1 MIERH
6 VRLGSDEGAIA
17 LRSVPEQSIWVTGEL
32 GDTTLVSDPDGV
44 DGELW
49 LLPADQWG
57 PFDVTTRM
65 LEGHPG
71 PPDESWEDVV
81 EFSVTTEG
89 AVVVTEVVNNDPTA
103 EWIDE
108 PGKWRARVS
117 ARGRSQPDPAPEP
130 IEGEQAPVEW
140 WLLEAWPASTDE
152 AAERPVVVRFASAW
166 AQAQLAGPPPVLVI
180 PEGESG
186 LAAARRIGRDV
197 DQAPGARQLSGRVG
211 LVEVSRTMPGTRRR
225 LFNPCAHL
233 ISWSHAWLPPPT
245 WSFSGPG
252 LVVEAPGQETW
263 AWSDDHADQLTGSRG
278 AVRDRFVELDRPRRV
293 VRAWNWVRRV
303 GERGPSP
310 FAPGADV
317 LTEDSLLTIS
327 LEESKRDAEPWTS
340 IRIEHAGIPLEWI
353 DDLGDYWAYQLSIAD
368 HARFGLPKS

>member
-32 GDTTLVSDPDGV
+32 GDTALMSDPDGV

-108 PGKWRARVS
+108 PGKWRTGS
-117 ARGRSQPDPAPEP
+117 ALVAVRNLTRLPSQSRAN
-130 IEGEQAPVEW
+130 
-140 WLLEAWPASTDE
+140 
-152 AAERPVVVRFASAW
+152 RPPWSGGCSKP
-166 AQAQLAGPPPVLVI
+166 GPP
-180 PEGESG
+180 
-186 LAAARRIGRDV
+186 RR
-197 DQAPGARQLSGRVG
+197 
-211 LVEVSRTMPGTRRR
+211 TRR
-225 LFNPCAHL
+225 P
-233 ISWSHAWLPPPT
+233 
-245 WSFSGPG
+245 
-252 LVVEAPGQETW
+252 
-263 AWSDDHADQLTGSRG
+263 SDR
-278 AVRDRFVELDRPRRV
+278 
-293 VRAWNWVRRV
+293 W
-303 GERGPSP
+303 
-310 FAPGADV
+310 
-317 LTEDSLLTIS
+317 
-327 LEESKRDAEPWTS
+327 
-340 IRIEHAGIPLEWI
+340 
-353 DDLGDYWAYQLSIAD
+353 
-368 HARFGLPKS
+368 